1 MERNDETG
9 EMGNRGD
16 LMDTGKQNCRFIN
29 RHLIGIIRDI
39 SDEQPEKVM
48 PILQEALAKLRVSVD
63 GWQLDTAENWVEVT
77 TESISMFEG
86 SE

>member
-1 MERNDETG
+1 
-9 EMGNRGD
+9 
-16 LMDTGKQNCRFIN
+16 MDTDNLNYQFIN

-63 GWQLDTAENWVEVT
+63 GWQLDTAEHWVEVT

-86 SE
+86 SK

>member
-1 MERNDETG
+1 MSTDNL
-9 EMGNRGD
+9 NY
-16 LMDTGKQNCRFIN
+16 QFIN

-63 GWQLDTAENWVEVT
+63 GFHQDDADHWVAVT
-77 TESISMFEG
+77 TESINMFAGAE
-86 SE
+86 

>member
-1 MERNDETG
+1 MN
-9 EMGNRGD
+9 
-16 LMDTGKQNCRFIN
+16 TGKHNCRFIN

-63 GWQLDTAENWVEVT
+63 GFQPDAAEHWVEVT
-77 TESISMFEG
+77 TESIGMFEG
-86 SE
+86 SK

>member
-1 MERNDETG
+1 MSTDNL
-9 EMGNRGD
+9 NY
-16 LMDTGKQNCRFIN
+16 RFIN

-39 SDEQPEKVM
+39 SDEQPEKAL

-77 TESISMFEG
+77 TESIDMFEG
-86 SE
+86 NE

>member
-1 MERNDETG
+1 MN
-9 EMGNRGD
+9 
-16 LMDTGKQNCRFIN
+16 TGKHNCQFIN

-63 GWQLDTAENWVEVT
+63 GFQPDAAEHWVEVT
-77 TESISMFEG
+77 TESIGMFEG
-86 SE
+86 NE

>member
-1 MERNDETG
+1 
-9 EMGNRGD
+9 MGTDN
-16 LMDTGKQNCRFIN
+16 LNYRFIN

-77 TESISMFEG
+77 TEIIGMFEG
-86 SE
+86 NE

>member
-1 MERNDETG
+1 
-9 EMGNRGD
+9 MGTDN
-16 LMDTGKQNCRFIN
+16 LNYRFIN

-39 SDEQPEKVM
+39 SDEQPEKAL

-63 GWQLDTAENWVEVT
+63 GLQPGTAENWVEVT

-86 SE
+86 SK

>member
-1 MERNDETG
+1 
-9 EMGNRGD
+9 
-16 LMDTGKQNCRFIN
+16 MDTGKHNCRFIN

-63 GWQLDTAENWVEVT
+63 GFQPDAAEHWVEVT
-77 TESISMFEG
+77 TESINMLEG
-86 SE
+86 SK

>member
-1 MERNDETG
+1 MNTD
-9 EMGNRGD
+9 N
-16 LMDTGKQNCRFIN
+16 LNYRFIN

-77 TESISMFEG
+77 TEIIGMFEG
-86 SE
+86 NE

>member
-1 MERNDETG
+1 
-9 EMGNRGD
+9 
-16 LMDTGKQNCRFIN
+16 MDTGKHNCRFIN

-63 GWQLDTAENWVEVT
+63 GFQPDAAERWVEVT
-77 TESISMFEG
+77 TESISMLEG
-86 SE
+86 SK

>member
-1 MERNDETG
+1 
-9 EMGNRGD
+9 
-16 LMDTGKQNCRFIN
+16 MDTGKQNYQFIN

-63 GWQLDTAENWVEVT
+63 GWQLDDADHWVEVT

-86 SE
+86 SK